1 MKVNTSDFTKIGVSE
16 MNLKEI
22 RWKQRYENL
31 SKAFLRL
38 EEAIGAFDT
47 LSDLEKEGLIQR
59 FEYTFELS
67 WNTLKDYLE
76 AQGVEAVF
84 PREVIKSAFAAGILG
99 DGEAWMEMLEQRNLM
114 AHTYNEQRF
123 LKALERIL
131 GVYYPELQMLMRYFE
146 DRL

>member
-1 MKVNTSDFTKIGVSE
+1 

-47 LSDLEKEGLIQR
+47 LSVLEKEGLIQR

-99 DGEAWMEMLEQRNLM
+99 DGEAWMEMLEHRNLM

-123 LKALERIL
+123 LKALDRIL
-131 GVYYPELQMLMRYFE
+131 RVYYPELQKLMRYFE
-146 DRL
+146 ERL